1 MTSPSPARSTRPRHP
16 PTADPGNDYH
26 AQRDANKA
34 YWNER
39 IDTHVRSEHYD
50 AQAFRA
56 GGLSLMPL
64 EREEVGPVAGKKLL
78 HLQCHF
84 GLDTLSWARL
94 GAEATGVDFSENAI
108 DAARALSR
116 ETGVKANFVCCDV
129 LELAEHMP
137 REDGNA
143 GAEGGFDV
151 VFTSYGVLD
160 YLPDINRWARVVAHF
175 LKPGGFFYMAE
186 IHPFALVFDHGP
198 RVPHLELKHPYSFA
212 GGIDEHVAGNA
223 ARKPVK
229 WDATDEP
236 TYTGGEER
244 FENNTAYSWNHGVGE
259 VLTALIN
266 AGLKIEFVREW
277 PYGCYEIFPFMHK
290 DPQGYFRL
298 NEHAKSVP
306 LLYSV
311 KASKAP

>member
-1 MTSPSPARSTRPRHP
+1 MSSDYTSL
-16 PTADPGNDYH
+16 
-26 AQRDANKA
+26 RDVNKA

-39 IDTHVRSEHYD
+39 IDTHVTSDHYD
-50 AQAFRA
+50 ADAFRA
-56 GGLSLMPL
+56 GRTSLMPL
-64 EREEVGPVAGKKLL
+64 ELNEVGSVAGKKLL

-94 GAEATGVDFSENAI
+94 GAEATGVDFSDKAI
-108 DAARALSR
+108 EAARALSA
-116 ETGVKANFVCCDV
+116 ETGVKGSFVCCDV
-129 LELAEHMP
+129 LELAEHLP
-137 REDGNA
+137 GEA
-143 GAEGGFDV
+143 GAFDV

-160 YLPDINRWARVVAHF
+160 YLNDINRWARVVSRF

-198 RVPHLELKHPYSFA
+198 RVPRLELKHPYSFA
-212 GGIDEHVAGNA
+212 GGVAEHATGNT
-223 ARKPVK
+223 ARRPVK

-259 VLTALIN
+259 VLTALIT
-266 AGLKIEFVREW
+266 AGLRIEFVREW

-290 DPQGYFRL
+290 DAQGYYRL
-298 NEHAKSVP
+298 NEGADSVP

-311 KASKAP
+311 KASKPG

>member
-1 MTSPSPARSTRPRHP
+1 MSTPGTTS
-16 PTADPGNDYH
+16 DYS
-26 AQRDANKA
+26 ALRDANKA

-39 IDTHVRSEHYD
+39 IDTHVKSEHYD
-50 AQAFRA
+50 AEGFRA
-56 GGLSLMPL
+56 GGTSLMPL
-64 EREEVGPVAGKKLL
+64 EREEVGPVAGKTLL

-94 GAEATGVDFSENAI
+94 GARATGVDFSENAI
-108 DAARALSR
+108 VAARKLSA
-116 ETGVKANFVCCDV
+116 ETGVKADFVCCDV
-129 LELAEHMP
+129 LELAEHLP
-137 REDGNA
+137 GEQHT
-143 GAEGGFDV
+143 FDV

-160 YLPDINRWARVVAHF
+160 YLPDINRWAKVVARF

-198 RVPHLELKHPYSFA
+198 RVEGMELKHPYSFA
-212 GGIDEHVAGNA
+212 GGIAEHSAGNTQ
-223 ARKPVK
+223 RRPVK

-244 FENNTAYSWNHGVGE
+244 FASNTAYSWNHGVGE
-259 VLTALIN
+259 VLTALIS
-266 AGLKIEFVREW
+266 AGLRIEFVREW
-277 PYGCYEIFPFMHK
+277 PYGCYEIFPFMHR
-290 DPQGYFRL
+290 DGQGYFRL